1 MPGRS
6 LYARL
11 IKRLKRTFPD
21 ADLEVVRKAY
31 RMSADGHLG
40 QQRASGEAYITHPVN
55 VALILAEMGL
65 DPVTCAAALLHDLL
79 EDTKTP
85 RAAVEAEFGEAV
97 ARVVEGVTKITRLNF
112 REDSE
117 ARENRQAQ
125 NIRKLL
131 VATAQD
137 LRVILIKLADRLH
150 NMRTLEFLSEEK
162 RVSIA
167 RETMDIY
174 APLAHRLGISE
185 WRWELED
192 HAFHILDPE
201 SYKEVAKAVS
211 MKRRERE
218 IYLRQTITLLD
229 KKLAEVDIPA
239 RVIGRP
245 KHLFSIHEK
254 IKSQNKDFSQVY
266 DVLGVRIITQSEGA
280 CYSALGVVHSLWP
293 PLPDRVKDY
302 VAVPKENMYQ
312 AIHTTVVRE
321 NGRPMEVQIRSEAMD
336 RVARE
341 GVAAHWVYKEGGR
354 DDALDARLIWLR
366 RLHDWLKDEDIG
378 DGLMDSMRQEINPR
392 SYVYV
397 YTPKGDVIEL
407 PEGATPLDLAYHV
420 HSHVGHHC
428 LGARVNEKMVSLRY
442 NLQNGDVVEILTS
455 KNQEPHR
462 DWLDLVITGRARTRI
477 RQRLRELG
485 ELPPLAEEK
494 KPEARP
500 RTAHHPGRAPLR
512 PETVREVDDATR
524 HKLIRIE
531 GHKGMAVQFAK
542 CCNPMPG
549 NRIVGYVTRNPGIS
563 VHRVDCRSFLRTAQD
578 PKRVVEAAWEGD
590 SAFVATLCLET
601 RRRPNLLAD
610 ITNVLRPMNID
621 ITGAHFA
628 MQTEDRSDF
637 VFSFETPDD
646 KTITRVLQTA
656 LTVPG
661 VFDAR
666 QVEVKA
672 LPAGPGRSGTL
683 GG

>member
-1 MPGRS
+1 M
-6 LYARL
+6 
-11 IKRLKRTFPD
+11 KRLKRTFPD

-31 RMSADGHLG
+31 RMSAEGHLG

-79 EDTKTP
+79 EDTKTT
-85 RAAVEAEFGEAV
+85 RATLEAEFGEAV

-131 VATAQD
+131 VATTQD

-150 NMRTLEFLSEEK
+150 NMRTLEFLPEDK

-201 SYKEVAKAVS
+201 SYKEVARAVA

-218 IYLRQTITLLD
+218 IYLRQTIALLD
-229 KKLAEVDIPA
+229 RKLSEAEIPA

-266 DVLGVRIITQSEGA
+266 DVLGVRIITQSEAA

-321 NGRPMEVQIRSEAMD
+321 NGRPMEVQIRSEEMD

-341 GVAAHWVYKEGGR
+341 GVAAHWVYKEGSR
-354 DDALDARLIWLR
+354 DEALDARLIWLR

-442 NLQNGDVVEILTS
+442 NLQNGDVVE
-455 KNQEPHR
+455 
-462 DWLDLVITGRARTRI
+462 
-477 RQRLRELG
+477 
-485 ELPPLAEEK
+485 
-494 KPEARP
+494 
-500 RTAHHPGRAPLR
+500 
-512 PETVREVDDATR
+512 
-524 HKLIRIE
+524 
-531 GHKGMAVQFAK
+531 
-542 CCNPMPG
+542 
-549 NRIVGYVTRNPGIS
+549 
-563 VHRVDCRSFLRTAQD
+563 
-578 PKRVVEAAWEGD
+578 
-590 SAFVATLCLET
+590 
-601 RRRPNLLAD
+601 
-610 ITNVLRPMNID
+610 
-621 ITGAHFA
+621 
-628 MQTEDRSDF
+628 
-637 VFSFETPDD
+637 
-646 KTITRVLQTA
+646 
-656 LTVPG
+656 
-661 VFDAR
+661 
-666 QVEVKA
+666 
-672 LPAGPGRSGTL
+672 
-683 GG
+683 